1 MSKAKFGNKRK
12 SPGDVVIPTGIKEES
27 SSSST
32 DQIAAPVKKDSISQ
46 KRMRV
51 NQTLNSKLH
60 ILTNTDEVP
69 VLAHIP
75 GRKTG
80 CKNDNIWDSKIALSQ
95 SETYLSESVVVEN
108 VIPSVENLRHRCV
121 AESKEYLKTLC
132 QEHSIIPP
140 LMAWERWQANSILMQ
155 QLSKPEENRKDS
167 SNVSF
172 SCPTNCFTRIGRS
185 TLISAV
191 DYILPENK
199 DYIDEGLVQD
209 LVRGGFKDNGSATSV
224 SKRMSAHSQDL
235 VAKIRNY
242 VNGGSAAA
250 GLPKLT
256 GNKKQRQLQQEQRTR
271 NSNLFN
277 LQPTILEHKHSYDIY
292 LGNKPKN
299 FLKLNRAHYI
309 KLKELYLLHRKNNCI
324 DQATI
329 PKTESD
335 QVIDVQIIQKK
346 GATDEET
353 ILKEFHTCL
362 YTMLARYN
370 ALLGHGMQCALP
382 EDVFDVLHSH
392 VQTNFECF
400 ASPLNC
406 RYSSFCSAFP
416 DTDGAF
422 GGKGSFFD
430 FYPTKGSYEVNPPFI
445 EGIMLASVKHV
456 LDLLTSVESL
466 SFTFVIPGMS
476 LFLSHMLT
484 ECPFAIKLSM
494 PLLITPYIS

>member
-1 MSKAKFGNKRK
+1 MMKAKSGKKRK
-12 SPGDVVIPTGIKEES
+12 SSGDVVILTGIKKES

-32 DQIAAPVKKDSISQ
+32 DQIDAPMKKDSVSQ

-60 ILTNTDEVP
+60 ILTNTDKVP

-80 CKNDNIWDSKIALSQ
+80 SKNDNIWDSKIALSQ
-95 SETYLSESVVVEN
+95 SETYLAESAIVEN
-108 VIPSVENLRHRCV
+108 VIPSVENFRHRCV
-121 AESKEYLKTLC
+121 AESKEFLKTLC
-132 QEHSIIPP
+132 QEHSTIPP

-155 QLSKPEENRKDS
+155 QISKSEVNRKDTG
-167 SNVSF
+167 NVSF
-172 SCPTNCFTRIGRS
+172 SCPTNCFTRIGKNS
-185 TLISAV
+185 LIIAV

-209 LVRGGFKDNGSATSV
+209 LLRGGFKDNGSATSV

-242 VNGGSAAA
+242 VNGGTVAA

-299 FLKLNRAHYI
+299 FLKLNRAHYF
-309 KLKELYLLHRKNNCI
+309 KLKELYHLHRKNNRI
-324 DQATI
+324 EKAII
-329 PKTESD
+329 PQTESNE
-335 QVIDVQIIQKK
+335 VMKVTTIEIK
-346 GATDEET
+346 GVSDEENL
-353 ILKEFHTCL
+353 LKEFHTCL

-392 VQTNFECF
+392 VQSNFECF

-456 LDLLTSVESL
+456 LDLLTSVDSL

-476 LFLSHMLT
+476 S
-484 ECPFAIKLSM
+484 
-494 PLLITPYIS
+494 